1 MKRIVLRS
9 VFGAFEYVMDH
20 YYPYGLDEYAQ
31 KKDTYAVISIQ
42 DTHTGGFGFRFCI
55 NRYCRDVLT
64 LYFDDVVTEG
74 EGTVLFTEGQAGE
87 VIDFIEKN
95 RDIETLLVHCYGGQS
110 RSRAVAAFAA
120 KMLGAPYEK
129 YFENGNPNMHVFRTL
144 EAAWEK
150 REGQT
155 YGTAETEG

>member
-1 MKRIVLRS
+1 MKKIVLRS

-42 DTHTGGFGFRFCI
+42 DSHTGGFGFQFCRNRFCK
-55 NRYCRDVLT
+55 DVLT
-64 LYFDDVVTEG
+64 LYFDDVVTAAEG
-74 EGTVLFTEGQAGE
+74 VCLFTEEQAARI
-87 VIDFIEKN
+87 IDFIGQAQ
-95 RDIETLLVHCYGGQS
+95 DAETLLVHCYGGQS

-120 KMLGAPYEK
+120 GMLGADPGK

-144 EAAWEK
+144 EQVYEK
-150 REGQT
+150 RKGERGGTGKSEG
-155 YGTAETEG
+155 